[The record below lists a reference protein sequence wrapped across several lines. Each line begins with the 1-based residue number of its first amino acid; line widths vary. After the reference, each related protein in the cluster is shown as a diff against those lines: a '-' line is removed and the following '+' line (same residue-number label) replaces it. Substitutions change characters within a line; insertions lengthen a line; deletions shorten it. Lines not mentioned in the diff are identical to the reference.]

1 MTPSFTAVLIGEEPL
16 LAECGDLL
24 SARGHRIAAVVAA
37 DSGLRRWAARAGLP
51 VVDPGHGLAAR
62 LRPLRFDHLF
72 SIANLR
78 MLPEEVLALPAR
90 LAVNF
95 HDALLPRHAGLH
107 ATSWAILEGAER
119 HGVTWHV
126 MEREADTGDV
136 LKQRAVTVGA
146 DDTAYALDLRC
157 YEAAV
162 SSFGELVD
170 ELAAG
175 TEVRTPQDLGLRTYH
190 GAADGPPR
198 GGLISWDRPARELDA
213 LVRATTFGPRHRN
226 TFGLAL
232 LVHGE
237 RLLAV
242 REAAVLDRSSTLPP
256 GTVVEVTDDTVVVA
270 TTDLDVRLT
279 GLADTEGP
287 RRPAGSGIRPGDRFT
302 QVDDAR
308 AEQWAATAREARRHE
323 PYWTRRLADRAPLDL
338 PGPLP
343 PPATT
348 APVAPAGACE
358 PPAATSPAPPAGA
371 GAVARCAVP
380 GTTVALAPGAAVPR
394 TLAAL
399 LVFLGRVSG
408 EGGGFDVG
416 LRRPAARRT
425 EGGLPGPLAPVVPL
439 RAPDRADEH
448 TLTDLADAVARQLG
462 ELERR
467 CAPLRG
473 LALRIP
479 RLGDPTARGAGAH
492 PVVVDLPG
500 LPPAPAPD
508 GARLVVR
515 LGAPGEP
522 LSEVEFVSP
531 EPSAQD
537 WVRGLAA
544 RFARFLADAEE
555 RPEEPAHHLELLT
568 AEERRQVVETWNDT
582 AADYPRDRCV
592 HQLVHDIARRR
603 PDAPAVLFG
612 QTQVTYGELVRRST
626 RLAARLARQGAGPG
640 TLVGVYLH
648 RTENLLTGLLA
659 VLRTGAAYV
668 PLDPLYPRERI
679 RYMIEDSEAVLVLT
693 ESALAGD
700 LAEDCPAP
708 LLRLDVPDPV
718 GTTPAPT
725 GTVPDRATADSP
737 AYVIYTSGSTG
748 RPKGVRVG
756 HRALTNLLC
765 AMARKVG
772 LDAEDTLL
780 AVTTACFDI
789 AALELFLP
797 LVTGGRVR
805 VAPARVTAD
814 GFELREL
821 IERTRPTV
829 MQATPVTWRMLV
841 GAGWP
846 GSPEL
851 TVLCGGEA
859 LPADLADALVARA
872 RRVWNVYGPTET
884 TIWSSIDRV
893 TAGRPVTIGR
903 PLANTRMYVLDQR
916 MAPVPVGTPGELY
929 IGGEGVADGYHRR
942 PDLTAARFLDDPF
955 RPGRV
960 YRTGD
965 LVRYLPDGR
974 LEYLRRA
981 DGQVKL
987 HGFRIETGEIEAVL
1001 RDDPRIADAAVVVH
1015 RDDGGGGSLVAYLVP
1030 AGADCPPAAEVRRR
1044 AAARLPAYMLPGT
1057 VVALP
1062 ELPRTPNGKLDRR
1075 ALPVSGAATVAA
1087 PAGARPKG
1095 DLEERIAGVWQSVL
1109 GLPSVPVDVNFFE
1122 AGGDSLRLTRVVA
1135 RIRTEL
1141 GHRVSRLDLLRYPT
1155 VRALARHL
1163 AEGADGAAP
1172 VPPRARADGRGRG
1185 LLAQRRSR
1193 AGADR

>member
-1 MTPSFTAVLIGEEPL
+1 MTTPFTAVLIGEEPL

-37 DSGLRRWAARAGLP
+37 DSGLRQWAARSGLP
-51 VVDPGHGLAAR
+51 VVEPGRGLAER

-126 MEREADTGDV
+126 MEREADTGDL
-136 LKQRAVTVGA
+136 LKQRQVTVGA

-175 TEVRTPQDLGLRTYH
+175 TEVRTPQDLSLRTYH
-190 GAADGPPR
+190 AAVDGPPR
-198 GGLISWDRPARELDA
+198 GGLVSWDRPARELDA
-213 LVRATTFGPRHRN
+213 LVRATTFGPHHRN
-226 TFGLAL
+226 AFGLAL
-232 LVHGE
+232 LVLGE

-242 REAAVLDRSSTLPP
+242 REAAVLDRTSTLPP
-256 GTVVEVTDDTVVVA
+256 GTVVEVTDDAVVVA

-279 GLADTEGP
+279 GLADLDRGP
-287 RRPAGSGIRPGDRFT
+287 CRPAESGIRPGDRFT
-302 QVDDAR
+302 QVDEVR

-323 PYWTRRLADRAPLDL
+323 PYWTRRLADQAPLDL
-338 PGPLP
+338 PGP
-343 PPATT
+343 PPAD
-348 APVAPAGACE
+348 
-358 PPAATSPAPPAGA
+358 AATAAPRPATAGPA
-371 GAVARCAVP
+371 ARCAVP
-380 GTTVALAPGAAVPR
+380 GTIAALAPEAAVPR

-399 LVFLGRVSG
+399 LAFLGRISG

-416 LRRPAARRT
+416 LRRPGAPRPAS
-425 EGGLPGPLAPVVPL
+425 GPPGPLVPL
-439 RAPDRADEH
+439 VPVRAPDLADDH
-448 TLTDLADAVARQLG
+448 TLTDLADGIARQLAD
-462 ELERR
+462 LERR
-467 CAPLRG
+467 HAPLRG
-473 LALRIP
+473 LALRTP
-479 RLGDPTARGAGAH
+479 RLSDTAAWRSGTH
-492 PVVVDLPG
+492 PVVVDLPAAPG
-500 LPPAPAPD
+500 TQPAPAPD

-515 LGAPGEP
+515 LGTPGEP
-522 LSEVEFVSP
+522 LRDVEFASP
-531 EPSAQD
+531 EPSAYH
-537 WVRGLAA
+537 WVHGLAT
-544 RFARFLADAEE
+544 RFERFLADAEK
-555 RPEEPAHHLELLT
+555 RPEEPAHRLELLT
-568 AEERRQVVETWNDT
+568 ADERRRVVETWNDT
-582 AADYPRDRCV
+582 AADYPRHRCV
-592 HQLVHDIARRR
+592 HQLVDDIARRG
-603 PDAPAVLFG
+603 PDAPAVLFEE
-612 QTQVTYGELVRRST
+612 TVVTYGELVRRST
-626 RLAARLARQGAGPG
+626 RLAERLARQGAGPG
-640 TLVGVYLH
+640 NLVGVYLH
-648 RTENLLTGLLA
+648 RTEHLLTGLLA

-693 ESALAGD
+693 ESALAPD

-708 LLRLDVPDPV
+708 LLQLDVQDT
-718 GTTPAPT
+718 TTPEP
-725 GTVPDRATADSP
+725 GTALDRATADAP

-765 AMARKVG
+765 AMAREPG
-772 LDAEDTLL
+772 FGPTDTLL

-805 VAPARVTAD
+805 VAPARVAAD
-814 GFELREL
+814 GFALREL
-821 IERTRPTV
+821 AERTRPTV
-829 MQATPVTWRMLV
+829 MQATPVTWRMLI
-841 GAGWP
+841 GAGWR

-859 LPADLADALVARA
+859 LPGDLADALVART

-884 TIWSSIDRV
+884 TIWSSIDGV
-893 TAGRPVTIGR
+893 TEGQPVTIGR
-903 PLANTRMYVLDQR
+903 PLANTRMYVLDER
-916 MAPVPVGTPGELY
+916 MTPVPPGTPGELY
-929 IGGEGVADGYHRR
+929 IGGDGVADGYHRR
-942 PDLTAARFLDDPF
+942 PELTAAKFLDDPF

-965 LVRYLPDGR
+965 LVRHLPDGR

-987 HGFRIETGEIEAVL
+987 HGFRIEPGEIEAVL

-1015 RDDGGGGSLVAYLVP
+1015 RDDDGGGSLVAYVVP
-1030 AGADCPPAAEVRRR
+1030 AGGDCPPATEMRRR
-1044 AAARLPAYMLPGT
+1044 AAARLPAYMLPGA
-1057 VVALP
+1057 VVPLR

-1075 ALPVSGAATVAA
+1075 ALPAPGAGTVAA
-1087 PAGARPKG
+1087 PAGARPEG
-1095 DLEERIAGVWQSVL
+1095 DLEERIAAVWQSVL
-1109 GLPSVPVDVNFFE
+1109 GVPSVAVDVNFFE

-1135 RIRTEL
+1135 RIRAEL
-1141 GHRVSRLDLLRYPT
+1141 AHQVSRLDMLRYPT

-1163 AEGADGAAP
+1163 AAGTDGATPATPAP
-1172 VPPRARADGRGRG
+1172 PQARADGRGRA
-1185 LLAQRRSR
+1185 LLAQRRRR